1 MLEIHILDDNLFAI
15 LILTR
20 SFEIYSHNRYTRI
33 EYLYKSMHIYYDEF
47 ISGCTDVKLCCFFL
61 IKL

>member
-20 SFEIYSHNRYTRI
+20 SFGIYSHNRSTRI
-33 EYLYKSMHIYYDEF
+33 EYHYESMHIYYDEF
-47 ISGCTDVKLCCFFL
+47 ISGCENEHSKM
-61 IKL
+61 